1 MTGRLSPLPVPPADR
16 QHIQTFYFK
25 SADTSLR
32 ALTNEVPLS
41 VVLCD
46 PPVRFRTGLHA
57 FHALKYVALAD
68 TLQTSDPAR
77 AAKLRQYACRFQ
89 GKHPGVGAL
98 AACAKRAG
106 EWYLSKKET
115 EELFPRLV
123 EIQERICRDK
133 LQRHAQVG
141 QSIFCFFTDAPAHL
155 FLGPVGYG

>member
-1 MTGRLSPLPVPPADR
+1 MTGRLSPLPVPLPVR
-16 QHIQTFYFK
+16 EHIQTFYFK

-32 ALTNEVPLS
+32 ALTNEVPLC

-57 FHALKYVALAD
+57 FHSLKYVALAD
-68 TLQTSDPAR
+68 TLQTRDPTRAAELREYAR
-77 AAKLRQYACRFQ
+77 AFH
-89 GKHPGVGAL
+89 GKHPAVGGL

-106 EWYLSKKET
+106 DWYISKKET
-115 EELFPRLV
+115 DDLFPRLV

-141 QSIFCFFTDAPAHL
+141 LSSPSAFF
-155 FLGPVGYG
+155 

>member
-46 PPVRFRTGLHA
+46 PPARFRTGLHA

-141 QSIFCFFTDAPAHL
+141 HYFAFLISYGRTAAHA
-155 FLGPVGYG
+155 